1 MFEDEWIEEAPD
13 DPEEMKVCEECE
25 MYQTEI
31 YRLNHL
37 LRSDLSQQDCDKTRQ
52 RLGNLVQVQ
61 LEHQRKHI
69 V

>member
-13 DPEEMKVCEECE
+13 DLDEMKVCEECE

-31 YRLNHL
+31 YKLNHL
-37 LRSDLSQQDCDKTRQ
+37 LRSDLSFQDHEKTRR
-52 RLGNLVQVQ
+52 RLDNLVQVQ